1 MGDLQKLNTNH
12 KGVSMKR
19 LATVVLLSSI
29 ATLSFAQKNPGAADP
44 CLAKRQDILTQIDQA
59 KAAGNDKQL
68 AGLNKA
74 LKANDANCTPEAL
87 RRAREKDVSE
97 ARAKVAE
104 RDRELNEAKAE
115 GKDKEKIAKRE
126 QKLNEAQAEL
136 QRAQKALGN

>member
-1 MGDLQKLNTNH
+1 
-12 KGVSMKR
+12 MKH
-19 LATVVLLSSI
+19 LATAVLLSSI
-29 ATLSFAQKNPGAADP
+29 ATMSFAQKAPDAPDT
-44 CLAKRQDILTQIDQA
+44 CLTKRQDILTQIDQA
-59 KAAGNDKQL
+59 KAKGNDKQV

-74 LKANDANCTPEAL
+74 LKANDANCSPESL

-97 ARAKVAE
+97 ARAKVAD

-115 GKDKEKIAKRE
+115 GKDKDKIAKRE

>member
-1 MGDLQKLNTNH
+1 
-12 KGVSMKR
+12 MKR
-19 LATVVLLSSI
+19 LATALLLSSV
-29 ATLSFAQKNPGAADP
+29 ATLSFAQKAPDATDP
-44 CLAKRQDILTQIDQA
+44 CLKKRQDILLQIDQA
-59 KAAGNDKQL
+59 KAKGNDKQL

-74 LKANDANCTPEAL
+74 LKANDANCTPESL

-97 ARAKVAE
+97 AREKVVD
-104 RDRELNEAKAE
+104 RDRELNEARAE